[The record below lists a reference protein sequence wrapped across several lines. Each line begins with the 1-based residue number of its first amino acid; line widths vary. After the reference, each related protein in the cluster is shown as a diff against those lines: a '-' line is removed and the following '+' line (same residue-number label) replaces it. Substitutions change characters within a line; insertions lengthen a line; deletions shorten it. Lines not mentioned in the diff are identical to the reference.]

1 MERWISSIQPAS
13 SLDKQISMPIKLVNA
28 TAGQQRNDRFV
39 CWQPELL
46 AVATLVNRIFDQ
58 VCEWVA
64 NERNRYLM
72 LLVVTRFEWEQRQ
85 HMIYGLF
92 NLVNSVTAPRP
103 YGRANVMN
111 SSYPGRPQS
120 LFQAKVEI
128 RHVNSDKKVGRI
140 AQKVL
145 DEVFAHPVDLRVF
158 SDCFH

>member
-1 MERWISSIQPAS
+1 MS
-13 SLDKQISMPIKLVNA
+13 IKLVNA
-28 TAGQQRNDRFV
+28 AAGQQRNDRFV
-39 CWQPELL
+39 CWQPELPT
-46 AVATLVNRIFDQ
+46 VAALVNRIFDQ
-58 VCEWVA
+58 IRKRMA
-64 NERNRYLM
+64 NERDRYLV

-92 NLVNSVTAPRP
+92 YLVNSVTTPRP
-103 YGRANVMN
+103 YGRANVMD